1 MRSFCIITNK
11 EGRVE
16 MNRILFYME
25 FRRNARSLVIWSL
38 VIGLL
43 IFFTMSF
50 FRTVLQ
56 YQQQITGVIQL
67 IPLAAMKV
75 RGFSNIRD
83 IFSVMGFYAANNIV
97 YMMLLGSIFAIV
109 LSSNI
114 LLKEEYNKTAE
125 FLMSKP
131 ITRNEI
137 FFSKLTLAFLNIL
150 ILNLFTAIVS
160 LVAIETF
167 RKSDFNITPFLV
179 LALYTLFLNLLFGSL
194 GFFIA
199 VVTKR
204 AKPVTFFCVGIV
216 LIFYFLYSI
225 SRIPGINGDFGF
237 LSPFKWVNIEV
248 LSPVYGLEF
257 IRVAG
262 FIGIAFFLVVVSG
275 FIYRKKDILT

>member
-1 MRSFCIITNK
+1 
-11 EGRVE
+11 

-25 FRRNARSLVIWSL
+25 LRRNARSLAIWSL

-75 RGFSNIRD
+75 RGFSNIND

-97 YMMLLGSIFAIV
+97 YMMLLGSVYAIV

-114 LLKEEYNKTAE
+114 LLKEEYGKTAE
-125 FLMSKP
+125 FLMSRP
-131 ITRNEI
+131 ITRSEI
-137 FFSKLTLAFLNIL
+137 FFSKFTLAFLNIV
-150 ILNLFTAIVS
+150 ILNLFTATVS
-160 LVAIETF
+160 LIAIETF
-167 RKSDFNITPFLV
+167 RKSDFNITPFLI
-179 LALYTLFLNLLFGSL
+179 LALYTLMLNLLFGSL

-199 VVTKR
+199 AIMKR

-225 SRIPGINGDFGF
+225 SRIPGINGDFGY
-237 LSPFKWVNIEV
+237 LSPFKWVNMEV
-248 LSPVYGLEF
+248 LSPVYGIEF

-262 FIGIAFFLVVVSG
+262 FIGISSFFVVAAG
-275 FIYRKKDILT
+275 LIYRRKDILT

>member
-1 MRSFCIITNK
+1 
-11 EGRVE
+11 
-16 MNRILFYME
+16 MNRFLFYME
-25 FRRNARSLVIWSL
+25 FRRNVRSLIVWSL

-75 RGFSNIRD
+75 RGFSNIND

-97 YMMLLGSIFAIV
+97 YMMLLGSIYAIV

-114 LLKEEYNKTAE
+114 LQKEEYGKTAE
-125 FLMSKP
+125 FLLSRP

-137 FFSKLTLAFLNIL
+137 FFSKLTLSFLNIV
-150 ILNLFTAIVS
+150 ILNLFTAAIS
-160 LVAIETF
+160 LIAIETF
-167 RKSDFNITPFLV
+167 RKSDFNIVPFLI
-179 LALYTLFLNLLFGSL
+179 LALYTLMLNLLYGSL

-199 VVTKR
+199 VVMKR

-225 SRIPGINGDFGF
+225 SRIPGINGDFGY

-248 LSPVYGLEF
+248 LSPSYTFEI
-257 IRVAG
+257 IRIAG
-262 FIGIAFFLVVVSG
+262 FLGITVLLVIASAV
-275 FIYRKKDILT
+275 IYRKKDILT

>member
-1 MRSFCIITNK
+1 M
-11 EGRVE
+11 EGMID
-16 MNRILFYME
+16 MNRILFNME
-25 FRRNARSLVIWSL
+25 LRRNYKSLFVWSL

-56 YQQQITGVIQL
+56 YQQQISGVIQM

-75 RGFSNIRD
+75 RGFSNIND

-97 YMMLLGSIFAIV
+97 YMMLLGSIYAIV

-125 FLMSKP
+125 FLMSRP

-137 FFSKLTLAFLNIL
+137 FFSKFSLAFLNIL
-150 ILNLFTAIVS
+150 ILNLFVAIVS
-160 LVAIETF
+160 FIALEAF
-167 RKSDFNITPFLV
+167 SKSDFSIAPFLI
-179 LALYTLFLNLLFGSL
+179 LTFYTLLLNLLFGSL

-199 VVTKR
+199 SVMKR
-204 AKPVTFFCVGIV
+204 SKPVTFFCIGIV
-216 LIFYFLYSI
+216 LVFYFLYSI
-225 SRIPGINGDFGF
+225 SRIPGINGDFGY

-248 LSPVYGLEF
+248 LSPLYSFELK
-257 IRVAG
+257 RVAAFSG
-262 FIGIAFFLVVVSG
+262 ISIFFIMLSG
-275 FIYRKKDILT
+275 FLYRRKDILT

>member
-1 MRSFCIITNK
+1 
-11 EGRVE
+11 
-16 MNRILFYME
+16 MNRILFNME
-25 FRRNARSLVIWSL
+25 LRRNIKSLIIWSL
-38 VIGLL
+38 VVSAL

-56 YQQQITGVIQL
+56 YQQQIFGMVKL

-75 RGFSNIRD
+75 RGFSNIND

-114 LLKEEYNKTAE
+114 LLKEEYAKTAE
-125 FLMSKP
+125 FLMSRP

-137 FFSKLTLAFLNIL
+137 FYTKLTVAFLNIFILDL
-150 ILNLFTAIVS
+150 IAAMISLF
-160 LVAIETF
+160 AIEIF
-167 RKSDFNITPFLV
+167 RKSDFAITPFLV
-179 LALYTLFLNLLFGSL
+179 LTLYTLMLNLLFGSI

-199 VVTKR
+199 VIMKR
-204 AKPVTFFCVGIV
+204 ARPVTFFCVGIV

-225 SRIPGINGDFGF
+225 SRIPGTHGDFGY

-248 LSPVYGLEF
+248 LSPLYGLEF
-257 IRVAG
+257 VRVAG
-262 FIGIAFFLVVVSG
+262 FLGITILFILVSG
-275 FIYRKKDILT
+275 FLYRRKDILT